1 MKCLLSDCTDI
12 AVSLIVLILFS
23 WLYAVLAILVRVKL
37 GKPVILLRRDLEK
50 LIRIREKKKFS
61 NCINPTQ

>member
-1 MKCLLSDCTDI
+1 MFIKRLLDI

-37 GKPVILLRRDLEK
+37 GKPVIFAQERPGKIDPNT
-50 LIRIREKKKFS
+50 EKKNFQ
-61 NCINPTQ
+61 IV